1 MSEYKIGSA
10 NINVGS
16 SSVTG
21 NSTSW
26 LNNISSGDLFRLAND
41 AAFYEVSGVQTA
53 TQLTLTA
60 RYRNSSYETGRTG
73 EHIATCA
80 TDTVTYTATL
90 DNTPVLQRT
99 LVVLGSS
106 ETFSDSGGCGT
117 LAGGSGGSG
126 TIDYDTG
133 ALSVTFN
140 STPTT
145 LATVVA
151 SYTSGDTI
159 SAMNYRIT
167 KDFTDYYN
175 FPEMDNN
182 SVNFPVIHTKAMRL
196 IDKAL
201 YNASINQATVSGD
214 VFVSATPYGF
224 VTKSSDGTK
233 WRITVDTSGSLV
245 TASFS

>member
-1 MSEYKIGSA
+1 MSEYKVGSA

-26 LNNISSGDLFRLAND
+26 TNNVLAGDLFRLSDD

-60 RYRNSSYETGRTG
+60 RYRNSSYETDRSG
-73 EHIATCA
+73 EHVATCA

-90 DNTPVLQRT
+90 DNTPVLLRT

-106 ETFSDSGGCGT
+106 ERFSDSGGCGT
-117 LAGGSGGSG
+117 LAGDSGGSG

-133 ALSVTFN
+133 ALSITFN
-140 STPTT
+140 ATPNTE
-145 LATVVA
+145 ATVTA

-159 SAMNYRIT
+159 SAMSYRIT
-167 KDFTDYYN
+167 RDFTDYYN

-182 SVNFPVIHTKAMRL
+182 SVNFPVIHTKAVRL

-201 YNASINQATVSGD
+201 YNASMNQATVAGD

-224 VTKSSDGTK
+224 VTKSDDGTK
-233 WRITVDTSGSLV
+233 WRITVNNSGSLV